1 MTVNAER
8 LPSSKTAREVEFH
21 QPGVYLCLL
30 VNHTERSL
38 RVIDFRAGLSREKRR
53 LVVDFAVEH
62 RIERLF
68 TLVERDEVAAWV
80 RLGFAR
86 EGTIPSF
93 YKRSDAYV
101 LGALTASLR
110 LSHQSGTRPALALK
124 NEAAARVALETAHQE
139 ARDLATGWKLSG
151 SGVRVAVA
159 PEADVQRAKAAV
171 KRAGWSPI
179 TLDSFSRGA
188 DQWHYSC
195 TVKGAPALL
204 VAVESQACFDNAMLE
219 ILARPRGDKEGLWMA
234 RALAEVLSTLRERGI
249 VSCFAMT
256 PVSDPV
262 LGAIYAKNGFR
273 RTGIM
278 NDHLPAA
285 KGRESA
291 FLWTRKLAQP
301 DEP

>member
-1 MTVNAER
+1 MNAER
-8 LPSSKTAREVEFH
+8 LPAKPREVEFH

-30 VNHTERSL
+30 VNHTDRSL

-53 LVVDFAVEH
+53 LIVDFAVEH

-86 EGTIPSF
+86 EGTIPAF
-93 YKRSDAYV
+93 YKRSDAHV

-110 LSHQSGTRPALALK
+110 LSHQSGTRPALALR
-124 NEAAARVALETAHQE
+124 NETALAGKLDAAHQE
-139 ARDLATGWKLSG
+139 ARRISSAWKLSAT
-151 SGVRVAVA
+151 GVRVAIA
-159 PEADVQRAKAAV
+159 SEPEVQRAKAAV
-171 KRAGWSPI
+171 KRAEWSPI

-195 TVKGAPALL
+195 TVKGAPGLV
-204 VAVESQACFDNAMLE
+204 VAVESQACFDNALLE
-219 ILARPRGDKEGLWMA
+219 LLARPRTDKEAQWMA
-234 RALAEVLSTLRERGI
+234 RALGEVLNTLHQRGV

-256 PVSDPV
+256 PVSDLL
-262 LGAIYAKNGFR
+262 LGAVYAKNGFR

-278 NDHLPAA
+278 NDHLPAPG
-285 KGRESA
+285 GRESA

>member
-1 MTVNAER
+1 MTMNAER
-8 LPSSKTAREVEFH
+8 LPAKPREVEFH

-30 VNHTERSL
+30 VNHTDRNL

-53 LVVDFAVEH
+53 LIVDFAVAH

-86 EGTIPSF
+86 EGTIPAF
-93 YKRSDAYV
+93 YKRSDAHV

-110 LSHQSGTRPALALK
+110 LSHQSGTRPALALR
-124 NEAAARVALETAHQE
+124 NEAAIATKLEAVHQDARK
-139 ARDLATGWKLSG
+139 LAASWKLSA
-151 SGVRVAVA
+151 SGVRVAIA
-159 PEADVQRAKAAV
+159 PEPEVQRAKAAI
-171 KRAGWSPI
+171 KRAEWSPI
-179 TLDSFSRGA
+179 TLDAFSRGA
-188 DQWHYSC
+188 DQWHYTC
-195 TVKGAPALL
+195 TAKGVPALC
-204 VAVESQACFDNAMLE
+204 VAVESQACFDNALLE
-219 ILARPRGDKEGLWMA
+219 ILARPRTDKEGLWMA
-234 RALAEVLSTLRERGI
+234 RALGEVLSTLRERGI

-256 PVSDPV
+256 PVSDVV
-262 LGAIYAKNGFR
+262 LGAVYARNGFR

-278 NDHLPAA
+278 NDHLPASG
-285 KGRESA
+285 GRETA

>member
-1 MTVNAER
+1 MNAER
-8 LPSSKTAREVEFH
+8 LPAKPREVEFH
-21 QPGVYLCLL
+21 QLGVYLCLL
-30 VNHTERSL
+30 VNHTDRSL

-53 LVVDFAVEH
+53 LIVDFAVEH

-86 EGTIPSF
+86 EGTIPAF
-93 YKRSDAYV
+93 YKRSDAHV

-110 LSHQSGTRPALALK
+110 LSHQSGTRPALAVR
-124 NEAAARVALETAHQE
+124 NEAALAGKLEAAHQE
-139 ARDLATGWKLSG
+139 ARRLAASWKLAA
-151 SGVRVAVA
+151 SGVRVSIA
-159 PEADVQRAKAAV
+159 PEPEVQRAKAAV
-171 KRAGWSPI
+171 KRAEWSPI
-179 TLDSFSRGA
+179 THDAFSRGS
-188 DQWHYSC
+188 DQWHYTC
-195 TVKGAPALL
+195 TAKGAPTLC
-204 VAVESQACFDNAMLE
+204 VAVESQACFDNALLE
-219 ILARPRGDKEGLWMA
+219 ILARPRTDKEGSWMA
-234 RALAEVLSTLRERGI
+234 RALGEVLNTLRERGI

-256 PVSDPV
+256 PVSDGV
-262 LGAIYAKNGFR
+262 LGAVYARNGFR

-285 KGRESA
+285 SGRETA

>member
-1 MTVNAER
+1 MNAER
-8 LPSSKTAREVEFH
+8 LPAKPREVEFH

-30 VNHTERSL
+30 VNHTDRSL

-53 LVVDFAVEH
+53 LIVDFAVEH

-86 EGTIPSF
+86 EGTIPAF
-93 YKRSDAYV
+93 YKRSDAHV

-110 LSHQSGTRPALALK
+110 LSHQSGTRPALALR
-124 NEAAARVALETAHQE
+124 NEAALAAKLDAAHQE
-139 ARDLATGWKLSG
+139 ARRIAASWKLA
-151 SGVRVAVA
+151 SGVRVALA
-159 PEADVQRAKAAV
+159 PEAEVQRAKATV
-171 KRAGWSPI
+171 KRAEWSPI
-179 TLDSFSRGA
+179 TLDAFSRGA

-195 TVKGAPALL
+195 TAKGVPGLL
-204 VAVESQACFDNAMLE
+204 VAVESQACFDNALLE
-219 ILARPRGDKEGLWMA
+219 VFARPRTDKEGLWMA
-234 RALAEVLSTLRERGI
+234 RALAEVLNTLRERGI

-262 LGAIYAKNGFR
+262 LGAVYLKNGFR

-285 KGRESA
+285 GGRETA